1 LLRTPVAQ
9 GENPLQGSLGMIATV
24 YLNDVASPPGVD
36 VSLPGTR
43 IDATCTIVALRGE
56 LDAAALNSLVESFD
70 DAIDADR
77 SDIVVDLAA
86 VEFIG
91 AAWIG
96 TLVRGRA
103 RLEAQDRELTLR
115 SVPLVLYRLL
125 ELCGLAYLIEPS
137 LI

>member
-1 LLRTPVAQ
+1 MVA
-9 GENPLQGSLGMIATV
+9 AV
-24 YLNDVASPPGVD
+24 YLNDVASLPGVD
-36 VSLPGTR
+36 VSLPGST
-43 IDATCTIVALRGE
+43 IDETCTIVALRGE
-56 LDAAALNSLVESFD
+56 LDAAALYSLVECFD
-70 DAIDADR
+70 DAIDADG

-115 SVPLVLYRLL
+115 SVPLVLHRLL

>member
-1 LLRTPVAQ
+1 MVA
-9 GENPLQGSLGMIATV
+9 AV

-36 VSLPGTR
+36 VSLPGTT
-43 IDATCTIVALRGE
+43 IDAACDKPCTIVALRGE

-115 SVPLVLYRLL
+115 SVPLVLHRLL